1 MKQITFTENELDLI
15 AACVLQTIRD
25 LRAAN
30 ERLFVAD
37 ATQSIG
43 TTIHRCNNLLRTI
56 TEKQENCHEK

>member
-1 MKQITFTENELDLI
+1 MKQITFTKNELELI
-15 AACVLQTIRD
+15 AECVLQTIRD

-43 TTIHRCNNLLRTI
+43 ETIHRCNNLLRTI
-56 TEKQENCHEK
+56 SVMQGVSHE